1 MNVDRIL
8 EERRLRAQETRNR
21 ILERIRAKAPTFE
34 ENETRI
40 REIGFALI
48 RASIEGRDANELA
61 REMEDAKKKRCE
73 ILKSAGYDETALIPP
88 YTCPMCEDTGIRNGA
103 ICDCKRALM
112 LASRFHDHELSRK
125 LEVENFETYDLSLYE
140 DGGVGSPRDHAR
152 TARDKLYRFA
162 ERYPESAG
170 ENYYLFGPVGTGK
183 TFLLHAVTKALIE
196 KRVPVVYQSA
206 YELVENVKDA
216 TFAYDR
222 AEESDAK
229 KILEAPVLLID
240 DLGTE
245 ILNGLTISMLFEVIS
260 VRSRYGRTTMISTNL
275 SPNELEARYAP
286 RIASRILGGYRLMPL
301 TGRDLRL

>member
-1 MNVDRIL
+1 MNIDRIL
-8 EERRLRAQETRNR
+8 EERRLRAEETRDR
-21 ILERIRAKAPTFE
+21 IVEEIRAKFPAFE

-40 REIGFALI
+40 REIGFALV
-48 RASIEGRDANELA
+48 RASIEGRDARELS
-61 REMEDAKKKRCE
+61 RELEDAKKRRVE
-73 ILKSAGYDETALIPP
+73 ILKATGYDETVLLPP
-88 YTCPMCEDTGIRNGA
+88 YTCPICQDTGTAHGE

-125 LEVENFETYDLSLYE
+125 LADENFGTYDLSLYE

-152 TARDKLYRFA
+152 TARDKLYRFV
-162 ERYPESAG
+162 ETYPESAG

-183 TFLLHAVTKALIE
+183 TFLLHAVTERLIA

-216 TFAYDR
+216 TFSYER
-222 AEESDAK
+222 TEESDAK

-260 VRSRYGRTTMISTNL
+260 VRGRFGRTTMISTNL
-275 SPNELEARYAP
+275 SPNELEARYTP

>member
-8 EERRLRAQETRNR
+8 EERRLRAEETRNR
-21 ILERIRAKAPTFE
+21 LLEEIRAKAPAFE
-34 ENETRI
+34 ENETQI

-48 RASIEGRDANELA
+48 RAAMHGTDASELS
-61 REMEDAKKKRCE
+61 REMEDAKKRRLE
-73 ILKSAGYDETALIPP
+73 ILKDAGYGETVLIPP
-88 YTCPMCEDTGIRNGA
+88 YTCPMCGDTGIRDGK
-103 ICDCKRALM
+103 ICDCKRALI

-125 LEVENFETYDLSLYE
+125 LEVENFDAYDLSLYE

-162 ERYPESAG
+162 ERYPESTG

-206 YELVENVKDA
+206 YELVENIKDA
-216 TFAYDR
+216 TFSYDR

-260 VRSRYGRTTMISTNL
+260 VRGRFGRTTMISTNL
-275 SPNELEARYAP
+275 SPNELEARYTP

>member
-1 MNVDRIL
+1 MNVDKIL

-61 REMEDAKKKRCE
+61 REMEDAKKKRFE

>member
-48 RASIEGRDANELA
+48 RASIEGRDVNELA
-61 REMEDAKKKRCE
+61 REMEDAKKKRFE

>member
-1 MNVDRIL
+1 M
-8 EERRLRAQETRNR
+8 Q
-21 ILERIRAKAPTFE
+21 
-34 ENETRI
+34 I
-40 REIGFALI
+40 REIGFALV
-48 RASIEGRDANELA
+48 RAAMQGRDASELS
-61 REMEDAKKKRCE
+61 REMEDAKKRRLQ
-73 ILKSAGYDETALIPP
+73 ILKDAGYDEMALLPP
-88 YTCPMCEDTGIRNGA
+88 YTCPMCEDTGVRDGK
-103 ICDCKRALM
+103 ICDCKRALI

-140 DGGVGSPRDHAR
+140 DGGVGSPGDHAR

-162 ERYPESAG
+162 ETYPESAG

-206 YELVENVKDA
+206 YELVENIKDA

-222 AEESDAK
+222 EEESDAK

-245 ILNGLTISMLFEVIS
+245 ILNALTISMLFEVIS
-260 VRSRYGRTTMISTNL
+260 VRGRFGRTTMISTNL
-275 SPNELEARYAP
+275 SPNELEARYTP